1 MLSHLFSTVGCKTR
15 LNRRHPEDQSRT
27 CMSCVNSRP
36 FAEATGPEAM
46 RRRAAGGPPG
56 RLARAAASG
65 CACRTR
71 GSVPWISR
79 SCRRCHLECKRVGC
93 RIFFTYYCS
102 FLAQAG
108 ETPATAGESARTGAR
123 ARGEAR
129 SDGGGRAV
137 RLGHPLSSE
146 GLWPSGHGLAGRLP
160 RTAVHSPVLPFL
172 FQRRAPVSPDSAQPA
187 LHDRASHY
195 LSVLILYG

>member
-56 RLARAAASG
+56 RLARAAASSRAG
-65 CACRTR
+65 HTEEASP
-71 GSVPWISR
+71 GFLGHVVGAISNANV
-79 SCRRCHLECKRVGC
+79 SGVG
-93 RIFFTYYCS
+93 S
-102 FLAQAG
+102 FLPITVHFWHKLAKHLRR
-108 ETPATAGESARTGAR
+108 PVSRR
-123 ARGEAR
+123 APGEAR

-146 GLWPSGHGLAGRLP
+146 GLWPSGHGLAGRLLDTGAYHAP
-160 RTAVHSPVLPFL
+160 RSIRLFFL
-172 FQRRAPVSPDSAQPA
+172 FSSSNAHLLVLTR
-187 LHDRASHY
+187 
-195 LSVLILYG
+195 LSGSS

>member
-65 CACRTR
+65 RAGRTR

-108 ETPATAGESARTGAR
+108 ETPATAGESARTGGSPQRRWGAGSAAR
-123 ARGEAR
+123 APPFIRGSLAFR
-129 SDGGGRAV
+129 PRAC
-137 RLGHPLSSE
+137 RAP
-146 GLWPSGHGLAGRLP
+146 PGHGPPSLRLF
-160 RTAVHSPVLPFL
+160 FL
-172 FQRRAPVSPDSAQPA
+172 FSSSNAHLLVLTR
-187 LHDRASHY
+187 
-195 LSVLILYG
+195 LSGSS

>member
-1 MLSHLFSTVGCKTR
+1 MFCVLPFFVVASLSTVGCKTR

-36 FAEATGPEAM
+36 FAEATGPEAT

-56 RLARAAASG
+56 RLTRAAASG
-65 CACRTR
+65 RAGRTR

-108 ETPATAGESARTGAR
+108 ETPATASESARTGGSPRRRWGAGSAAR
-123 ARGEAR
+123 APPFIRGSLAFR
-129 SDGGGRAV
+129 PRAC
-137 RLGHPLSSE
+137 
-146 GLWPSGHGLAGRLP
+146 
-160 RTAVHSPVLPFL
+160 
-172 FQRRAPVSPDSAQPA
+172 RAPTTHRGPFTCSSFSLPA
-187 LHDRASHY
+187 THTC
-195 LSVLILYG
+195 